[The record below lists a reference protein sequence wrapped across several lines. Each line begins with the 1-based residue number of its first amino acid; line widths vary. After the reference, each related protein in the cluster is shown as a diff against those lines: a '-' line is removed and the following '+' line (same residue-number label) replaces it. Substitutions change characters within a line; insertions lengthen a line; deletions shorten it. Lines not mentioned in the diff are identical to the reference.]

1 MKKTKKKSARK
12 YASGGKVQFENSRE
26 MDDYGADRTTI
37 PRTEKKTRST
47 KRGVDPIADL
57 LSDPSFSQ
65 SREMDDYGA
74 DRTRGFKKGGRVQ
87 TRGSGC
93 AISGNTHKG

>member
-12 YASGGKVQFENSRE
+12 YASGGKVQFEN
-26 MDDYGADRTTI
+26 
-37 PRTEKKTRST
+37 
-47 KRGVDPIADL
+47 
-57 LSDPSFSQ
+57 